1 MRFRHRPLVLA
12 LLLAALPVSA
22 GAEIVVFAHGGFLK
36 VASFEVTGERV
47 RLELP
52 SGGRL
57 VMPMERV
64 ERILEDEIVDEP
76 EEVVAAPAF
85 EIGFDPAHPRP
96 ETPYGELIYRAAE
109 RHGLNPSLVAAVV
122 RAESAFRADAVSV
135 KGARGLMQLMPA
147 TARRFGLGAAEI
159 HDPERNLE
167 AGARYL
173 RLLADRFEGR
183 LPLLL
188 AAYNAGEGTVD
199 RYRGVPPYRETRD
212 YLRRIYT
219 FLGLSEVELSA
230 ELAAGSS
237 PAVASTT
244 TGR

>member
-1 MRFRHRPLVLA
+1 
-12 LLLAALPVSA
+12 
-22 GAEIVVFAHGGFLK
+22 VVFAHGGFLK
-36 VASFEVTGERV
+36 VASFEVAGERV

-76 EEVVAAPAF
+76 EEAVAAAPAF

-147 TARRFGLGAAEI
+147 TARRFGLGEGEV
-159 HDPERNLE
+159 HDPERNVE
-167 AGARYL
+167 AGTRYL

-219 FLGLSEVELSA
+219 FLGLSENELSA
-230 ELAAGSS
+230 ELVAGSS
-237 PAVASTT
+237 PEVASAT